1 MQKNRIKYYF
11 LLLFFLTSAISHAQ
25 EVNYFTGPPIKN
37 FDDENFKIIGS
48 QGQNLYTFNG
58 KDNNYYLTT
67 YDTDSLK
74 IISTVRIPLPPK
86 DSVKYYLRD
95 YFVRNDTIIIFYS
108 FYQNWRFTEKLEMI
122 TFSSDGKKFG
132 EAKFID
138 DSYGFDRKKY
148 SRFYIT
154 ENKDKSEILSYS
166 YNVEKDSLKLR
177 INRISYSGK
186 ILSTEE
192 FKFEADKIYY
202 GSLRNDVDGNV
213 YLVSRDRRRKRNV
226 QWQLQVYA
234 NNTDSVFKI
243 DLKLPAEKNV
253 FLINEFELYYDSDE
267 TVLLATPYSLEQQNF
282 LAKGI
287 YILRM
292 NMKTHKLVSERVVP
306 FKTAK
311 DTLEKSEGFSL
322 RSCFLTDCLPLTN
335 KGKRFLFESRLEILQ
350 KVYGITVS
358 KEYDM
363 GNIFTVDMDSSFN
376 VTEIHKIKKQQYS
389 SVDAFKFIGF
399 TSLCRDNET
408 YFIYN
413 ELPENI
419 SKSPDD
425 MKPLKTGKLDESG
438 VIYTKLGQD
447 KVSRKILIPK
457 TGPKNVDLLLPW
469 SSFVS
474 RPENEMFVVR
484 KIKDDFFL
492 TKIVLTK

>member
-1 MQKNRIKYYF
+1 M
-11 LLLFFLTSAISHAQ
+11 
-25 EVNYFTGPPIKN
+25 
-37 FDDENFKIIGS
+37 
-48 QGQNLYTFNG
+48 
-58 KDNNYYLTT
+58 
-67 YDTDSLK
+67 
-74 IISTVRIPLPPK
+74 
-86 DSVKYYLRD
+86 
-95 YFVRNDTIIIFYS
+95 
-108 FYQNWRFTEKLEMI
+108 
-122 TFSSDGKKFG
+122 
-132 EAKFID
+132 
-138 DSYGFDRKKY
+138 
-148 SRFYIT
+148 
-154 ENKDKSEILSYS
+154 
-166 YNVEKDSLKLR
+166 
-177 INRISYSGK
+177 
-186 ILSTEE
+186 
-192 FKFEADKIYY
+192 
-202 GSLRNDVDGNV
+202 
-213 YLVSRDRRRKRNV
+213 
-226 QWQLQVYA
+226 
-234 NNTDSVFKI
+234 
-243 DLKLPAEKNV
+243 
-253 FLINEFELYYDSDE
+253 
-267 TVLLATPYSLEQQNF
+267 
-282 LAKGI
+282 
-287 YILRM
+287 RM

-389 SVDAFKFIGF
+389 SVDAF
-399 TSLCRDNET
+399 
-408 YFIYN
+408 N

-425 MKPLKTGKLDESG
+425 MKPLKTGKLDEAG

>member
-1 MQKNRIKYYF
+1 M
-11 LLLFFLTSAISHAQ
+11 
-25 EVNYFTGPPIKN
+25 
-37 FDDENFKIIGS
+37 
-48 QGQNLYTFNG
+48 
-58 KDNNYYLTT
+58 
-67 YDTDSLK
+67 
-74 IISTVRIPLPPK
+74 
-86 DSVKYYLRD
+86 
-95 YFVRNDTIIIFYS
+95 
-108 FYQNWRFTEKLEMI
+108 
-122 TFSSDGKKFG
+122 
-132 EAKFID
+132 
-138 DSYGFDRKKY
+138 
-148 SRFYIT
+148 
-154 ENKDKSEILSYS
+154 
-166 YNVEKDSLKLR
+166 
-177 INRISYSGK
+177 
-186 ILSTEE
+186 
-192 FKFEADKIYY
+192 
-202 GSLRNDVDGNV
+202 
-213 YLVSRDRRRKRNV
+213 
-226 QWQLQVYA
+226 
-234 NNTDSVFKI
+234 
-243 DLKLPAEKNV
+243 DLME
-253 FLINEFELYYDSDE
+253 
-267 TVLLATPYSLEQQNF
+267 
-282 LAKGI
+282 
-287 YILRM
+287 
-292 NMKTHKLVSERVVP
+292 
-306 FKTAK
+306 
-311 DTLEKSEGFSL
+311 
-322 RSCFLTDCLPLTN
+322 
-335 KGKRFLFESRLEILQ
+335 Q

-425 MKPLKTGKLDESG
+425 MKPLKTGKLDEAG